1 MTLHD
6 FLKCYCRRVSPTPI
20 DGRLVLLRHL
30 GDPVRLGVLDRLVEH
45 GPASVSELA
54 ARLDVGVP
62 QLSNHLRRLREAGL
76 VEVERVGRQR
86 IYRVAGTQVA
96 PLLRLLADVVGAG
109 TVESSSVPPPFVLAR
124 TCFDHLA
131 GRLGV
136 DLFDR
141 LVELEAI
148 QYHDTGVEP
157 GPSADEVLA
166 RLGVAV
172 TEVATV
178 RRSLATTCPDATEGR
193 PHLGGAFGAVVAAVL
208 VERGWTRLHDE
219 RRDVDVTADGRR
231 GLREALQL
239 DVEIAGRR

>member
-1 MTLHD
+1 MTLHV
-6 FLKCYCRRVSPTPI
+6 LLTCYCRWVSPTPV

-30 GDPVRLGVLDRLVEH
+30 GEPVRLGVLDRLVDH

-76 VEVERVGRQR
+76 VEVERVGRQG

-96 PLLRLLADVVGAG
+96 PLLRLLAELVGATPG
-109 TVESSSVPPPFVLAR
+109 SISAQPPFVLAR

-141 LVELEAI
+141 LVKLEAI
-148 QYHDTGVEP
+148 HYHDTSVEP
-157 GPSADEVLA
+157 GPSANEVLA

-172 TEVATV
+172 TETATA

-193 PHLGGAFGAVVAAVL
+193 PHLGGALGAAVAAAF
-208 VERGWTRLHDE
+208 VERGWIRLQDE
-219 RRDVDVTADGRR
+219 RRDVEVTPDGRR
-231 GLREALQL
+231 GLRKALQL
-239 DVEIAGRR
+239 DIAVRP